1 MRRWHW
7 GVVITCILVTSGCA
21 PVGAD
26 QARRTANDFQDRIGA
41 ADWTRAC
48 ELLSEHA
55 RQRLEG
61 AAARPCAEALPA
73 LRLATDPIGSAQVW
87 GRNAG
92 VEVGSGVVFLSRFTS
107 GWRVIGAGCTPEGT
121 DRPYDCT
128 IGG

>member
-7 GVVITCILVTSGCA
+7 GLVITCILVTFGCA

-26 QARRTANDFQDRIGA
+26 EARRTAADFQDSVGA
-41 ADWTRAC
+41 ADWTGAC
-48 ELLSEHA
+48 DLLSEHA
-55 RQRLEG
+55 RRGLE
-61 AAARPCAEALPA
+61 AASARTCVEALPT
-73 LRLATDPIGSAQVW
+73 LRLPTASIGSTKVW

-92 VEVGSGVVFLSRFTS
+92 VQVGSGAVFLSRFTN
-107 GWRVIGAGCTPEGT
+107 GWRVIAAGCTPQGT